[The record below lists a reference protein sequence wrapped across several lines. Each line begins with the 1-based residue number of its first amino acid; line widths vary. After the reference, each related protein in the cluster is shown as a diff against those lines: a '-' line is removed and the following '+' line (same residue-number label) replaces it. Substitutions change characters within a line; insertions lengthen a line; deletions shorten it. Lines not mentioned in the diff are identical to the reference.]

1 MALEIKVCGM
11 TRPGN
16 IREVAAL
23 GPDYMGFIL
32 YPHSPRYIGDTLP
45 VEAASLPEGIT
56 PVAVSVNMG
65 ADELAAFAS
74 RSGISTLQLHGD
86 ETPDYC
92 HILRERGLTVWKALP
107 VSSADDFLRAGDYA
121 GAADMLLL
129 DTATASRGGSGL
141 KFDWTILESY
151 LGPLPFF
158 LSGGIG
164 PGDSEAIRAI
174 THHPL
179 LRGIDL
185 NSRFETS
192 QGIKNP
198 YLLSSF
204 IATIRQ

>member
-1 MALEIKVCGM
+1 MALKIKVCGM

-32 YPHSPRYIGDTLP
+32 YPRSPRYIGDALP
-45 VEAASLPEGIT
+45 VEVASLPAGIT
-56 PVAVSVNMG
+56 PVAVSVNMP

-74 RSGISTLQLHGD
+74 RSGISTVQLHGD
-86 ETPDYC
+86 ETPGYC
-92 HILRERGLTVWKALP
+92 HNLRARGLVVWKALS
-107 VSSADDFLRAGDYA
+107 VASADDFSRAGEYA

-129 DTATASRGGSGL
+129 DTATASRGGSGR
-141 KFDWTILESY
+141 KFDWTILDSY
-151 LGPLPFF
+151 RGPLPFF

-164 PGDSEAIRAI
+164 PDDYEAVRAI
-174 THHPL
+174 THPL

-192 QGIKNP
+192 PGIKNP
-198 YLLSSF
+198 HLLSSF